1 VRAQL
6 DALVERTGADEV
18 MLSSMIYDPAERLRS
33 YELAKEARS
42 QEPGVRRTV
51 IED

>member
-1 VRAQL
+1 VRARL

-33 YELAKEARS
+33 YELVMQEVGRAKGE
-42 QEPGVRRTV
+42 G
-51 IED
+51 